1 VSEEQINQQEIFHD
15 SPICCL
21 WMLLASL
28 TLTLDESTAKK
39 DRVFTEELQVT
50 LF

>member
-15 SPICCL
+15 SPICCS

-28 TLTLDESTAKK
+28 TLTLDESTAEKK
-39 DRVFTEELQVT
+39 DRVFNELQVT